1 MSHTMNLLY
10 VTYSSIWN
18 LLQLL
23 YMRDRRGET
32 AIDDSDD
39 GNDNDDHNLPSVY
52 LSIDPTIYPS
62 ITVIHLSLS
71 VWYSHS
77 YDVIPYRDAI
87 YLSIYHIYLS
97 MCIYHIYP
105 SNIYKY
111 LSFRSFMSIY
121 HIYHI
126 YLS

>member
-32 AIDDSDD
+32 AIDDIDD

-62 ITVIHLSLS
+62 ITVIHLSRKAVKKFCDDAAEDFRHSLLDVLS
-71 VWYSHS
+71 KSS
-77 YDVIPYRDAI
+77 VI
-87 YLSIYHIYLS
+87 LSIDSSIN
-97 MCIYHIYP
+97 YP
-105 SNIYKY
+105 C
-111 LSFRSFMSIY
+111 
-121 HIYHI
+121 
-126 YLS
+126 

>member
-10 VTYSSIWN
+10 VKYSSIWN

-32 AIDDSDD
+32 AIDDIDD

-87 YLSIYHIYLS
+87 NLSIYHIYLS
-97 MCIYHIYP
+97 IYV
-105 SNIYKY
+105 Y
-111 LSFRSFMSIY
+111 LS
-121 HIYHI
+121 
-126 YLS
+126 YLSI